1 MNLAAVTD
9 PNPLHVDEHGVVR
22 VGGSR
27 VMLER
32 VVHAFDDGASAE
44 EIVERY
50 PSLDLA
56 DVFATLAYVLRHRPE
71 VDEYMRRSEAEAA
84 ETRRSIEERSPA
96 EGLLETLKQRVGR
109 QNEG

>member
-9 PNPLHVDEHGVVR
+9 PSPLRVDEHGVVR

-71 VDEYMRRSEAEAA
+71 IDEYMRRSEAEAA
-84 ETRRSIEERSPA
+84 ETLRLVEERSPA
-96 EGLLETLKQRVGR
+96 ERLRETLKQRAGR
-109 QNEG
+109 QSEG

>member
-50 PSLDLA
+50 PSLQLA
-56 DVFATLAYVLRHRPE
+56 DVFATLAYILRHRAE
-71 VDEYMRRSEAEAA
+71 IDDYMRESEVEAA
-84 ETRRSIEERSPA
+84 KTLRLIEERSPA
-96 EGLLETLKQRVGR
+96 SGLRETLEQRAAEPR
-109 QNEG
+109 ES